1 MVMVFMVANGPALS
15 LVRVSALF
23 HYHPLIMK
31 HKSNETML
39 NYKTPHFC

>member
-1 MVMVFMVANGPALS
+1 
-15 LVRVSALF
+15 
-23 HYHPLIMK
+23 MK